1 MKSRLNNRNMTVTG
15 KYNLCKAALIGA
27 IIGILS
33 FSPIWINNNGQYMDY
48 GDYFLQY
55 IPFIKELKRMVLSG
69 DFSWSWNSFLG
80 AGFVESYSYYTVFNI
95 FAWIA
100 ILFPDKYIL
109 YGTMFITILKFSIS
123 MVSSMLY
130 MKRFCKKES
139 YALIGA
145 LLYTFSGFTL
155 VNTSFYFFLDVICLF
170 PFLMYGLELLIVED
184 KSGIYVW
191 FVALN
196 AITNYY
202 FFISTVFIV
211 IIYIIFRLELYKFP
225 YKKETRKKLKNLIIY
240 SVIGTGLASIC
251 LIPSCYAI
259 FGSGKARENIGKNI
273 EYFFYP
279 QKFLEHVRTLVA
291 PIESGRYHVF
301 FDSSVWSS
309 TALYLPVLGCT
320 CVIQWCCEKK
330 DWLKKISVFLLICYF
345 VPILNAMF
353 NLFSSTFY
361 TRWLYGM
368 VLVFALISA
377 LTFEEF
383 QTKERI
389 FNKKILLIETVLTAV
404 LLLIPSAIYVLYYF
418 DISFVNRFASVCTTE
433 YFMGY
438 KILIIMLILTSI
450 NYYGVWYIANLR
462 KNLVNIVVI
471 IIMLGCTLN
480 YTIYNVINYD
490 KHATEFSNEY
500 YYEKSLK
507 EGENEKQKKQIEY
520 RIDHPEQIANYS
532 LFKNLPSV
540 NYYNSIQNPNS
551 SYFAEA
557 VGIGTDLQDT
567 ILTTPYCGGEYTD
580 ALLSVKYYYDYDG
593 NSKIPESF
601 SYLKTDNDVKIY
613 ENNNYIPMG
622 FTYDTYCFEEDLDNL
637 TAEERAKQML
647 KSLVVKKENREEVNK
662 YLQYD
667 LSMDDE
673 ENLSAVINQRKKSSS
688 DSFKGDSKGFTAI
701 IDLQDDN
708 IIFFSVPNDN
718 GWEIMVNGKKAE
730 TLSVNYGLLGICCNK
745 GKNIIEARYH
755 TKGLV
760 AGIMGSTIF
769 ALILLFLNIKEK
781 NKSKC
786 KIIQDE
792 GNL

>member
-1 MKSRLNNRNMTVTG
+1 MK
-15 KYNLCKAALIGA
+15 NL
-27 IIGILS
+27 
-33 FSPIWINNNGQYMDY
+33 
-48 GDYFLQY
+48 
-55 IPFIKELKRMVLSG
+55 
-69 DFSWSWNSFLG
+69 
-80 AGFVESYSYYTVFNI
+80 
-95 FAWIA
+95 
-100 ILFPDKYIL
+100 
-109 YGTMFITILKFSIS
+109 
-123 MVSSMLY
+123 
-130 MKRFCKKES
+130 RF
-139 YALIGA
+139 
-145 LLYTFSGFTL
+145 FR
-155 VNTSFYFFLDVICLF
+155 
-170 PFLMYGLELLIVED
+170 
-184 KSGIYVW
+184 
-191 FVALN
+191 
-196 AITNYY
+196 
-202 FFISTVFIV
+202 V
-211 IIYIIFRLELYKFP
+211 IISQK
-225 YKKETRKKLKNLIIY
+225 
-240 SVIGTGLASIC
+240 LASD
-251 LIPSCYAI
+251 
-259 FGSGKARENIGKNI
+259 
-273 EYFFYP
+273 
-279 QKFLEHVRTLVA
+279 T
-291 PIESGRYHVF
+291 
-301 FDSSVWSS
+301 
-309 TALYLPVLGCT
+309 
-320 CVIQWCCEKK
+320 
-330 DWLKKISVFLLICYF
+330 
-345 VPILNAMF
+345 VP
-353 NLFSSTFY
+353 
-361 TRWLYGM
+361 
-368 VLVFALISA
+368 
-377 LTFEEF
+377 
-383 QTKERI
+383 
-389 FNKKILLIETVLTAV
+389 
-404 LLLIPSAIYVLYYF
+404 AIYRL
-418 DISFVNRFASVCTTE
+418 R
-433 YFMGY
+433 
-438 KILIIMLILTSI
+438 I

-520 RIDHPEQIANYS
+520 RIDYPEQIANYS
-532 LFKNLPSV
+532 LFKNLPGV
-540 NYYNSIQNPNS
+540 NYYNSILNPNS
-551 SYFAEA
+551 SYFSEA
-557 VGIGTDLQDT
+557 VGIGTNLQDT

-601 SYLKTDNDVKIY
+601 SYLKTDNGVKIY

-745 GKNIIEARYH
+745 GKNIIVARYH